1 MKYILNKLSN
11 TNFRIKIWV
20 TLSIIILILS
30 NVNCNTQTDKI
41 KITEDQV
48 KQTIH
53 DFFASIEIGSELN
66 TNDYITDDF
75 KIVELGGPY
84 TLDEFWAVVAESL
97 GDAVPVSR
105 NWELSDWL
113 VSIDENSAHV
123 SYKNN
128 GTFVMSVD
136 GEEVTTNPVWLES
149 GYLIL
154 DEDKLRIKFFQS
166 EEVSDYLSK

>member
-1 MKYILNKLSN
+1 MKNIF
-11 TNFRIKIWV
+11 T
-20 TLSIIILILS
+20 TLTIILILS
-30 NVNCNTQTDKI
+30 NLSCNSIDNSL

-48 KQTIH
+48 KETVGN
-53 DFFASIEIGSELN
+53 FFASIEVGSELN

-84 TLDEFWAVVAESL
+84 TLDEFWALIAESQ
-97 GDAVPVSR
+97 GENITISR
-105 NWELSDWL
+105 KWDLSNWSI
-113 VSIDENSAHV
+113 SIDVNSAHV

-128 GTFVMSVD
+128 GAFVTSIE

-149 GYLIL
+149 GYLVL
-154 DEDKLRIKFFQS
+154 ENDELKIKYFQS

>member
-1 MKYILNKLSN
+1 MKNIF
-11 TNFRIKIWV
+11 T
-20 TLSIIILILS
+20 TLTIILILS
-30 NVNCNTQTDKI
+30 NLSCNSVDNSL

-48 KQTIH
+48 KDTVGN
-53 DFFASIEIGSELN
+53 FFASNEVGSELN

-84 TLDEFWAVVAESL
+84 TLDEFWALIAESQ
-97 GDAVPVSR
+97 GDNITISR
-105 NWELSDWL
+105 KWDLSNWSI
-113 VSIDENSAHV
+113 SIDVNSAHV

-128 GTFVMSVD
+128 GTFVTSIE

-149 GYLIL
+149 GYLVL
-154 DEDKLRIKFFQS
+154 ENDELKIKYFQS

>member
-1 MKYILNKLSN
+1 MKNIF
-11 TNFRIKIWV
+11 T
-20 TLSIIILILS
+20 TLTIILILS
-30 NVNCNTQTDKI
+30 NLSCNSIDNSL

-48 KQTIH
+48 KETVGN
-53 DFFASIEIGSELN
+53 FFASFEVESELN

-84 TLDEFWAVVAESL
+84 TLDEFWALIAESQ
-97 GDAVPVSR
+97 GDNITISR
-105 NWELSDWL
+105 KWDLSNWSI
-113 VSIDENSAHV
+113 SIDVNSAHV

-128 GTFVMSVD
+128 GTFVTSIE

-149 GYLIL
+149 GYLVL
-154 DEDKLRIKFFQS
+154 ENDELKIKYFQS